1 MYTANPRKG
10 ISHLRDSVKLL
21 NISVSHFFVFFSVEK
36 ALRQHTIQIKENTK
50 NTKQKNKKDKPV
62 MQNKHKQNKNK
73 QNKTNKKNKNKNKKS
88 QTMLSMIEETGGKRC
103 SHRAAFPLHRDT
115 EHLWKR
121 WRVVVEG
128 QMPSL

>member
-1 MYTANPRKG
+1 MKKKKEEDDDDEKIGKNCNAAANKSHELTFIKAYYTDQRKHEKHKTKEQKRQT
-10 ISHLRDSVKLL
+10 SNAKQTQTEP
-21 NISVSHFFVFFSVEK
+21 NINK
-36 ALRQHTIQIKENTK
+36 
-50 NTKQKNKKDKPV
+50 TKQTKKT
-62 MQNKHKQNKNK
+62 
-73 QNKTNKKNKNKNKKS
+73 KTIKKS

-128 QMPSL
+128 QMPSF